1 MSDVSRLSSDPDAVR
16 GARLRV
22 LERGLDL
29 REEILGPEHLG
40 MRERDHACGQPRYRV
55 GAEIGEG
62 VAGQHLPYAPDN
74 VPAPLPA
81 SPRPDG
87 GGLAA
92 ALPAPENPTTG
103 TPL

>member
-29 REEILGPEHLG
+29 REEILRPEHLG

-55 GAEIGEG
+55 GAEIGKG
-62 VAGQHLPYAPDN
+62 VAGQELGQPLDEMPASSRVGLPQGEGET
-74 VPAPLPA
+74 VAPLPG
-81 SPRPDG
+81 PR
-87 GGLAA
+87 
-92 ALPAPENPTTG
+92 NP
-103 TPL
+103 